1 MKNLREELM
10 RPFKANELEYKVGA
24 TNTEKTKGLA
34 LTYINA
40 RAIQNRLDEVVG
52 FENWRVSYQEIQGGY
67 LATLEIRVNG
77 EWVAKQDGAD
87 RTDFE
92 AIKGGISSAFKRVAS
107 VWGIGRYLYD
117 VESQWL
123 PIKPKGRGYEFVNA
137 PNFGNA
143 PQEPKTEIIE
153 EKIEPKQEI
162 EKQPE
167 NKEEKIKKAK
177 SMVVPFGKFKGKTV
191 EQICAEEETYLNFLA
206 QASKDPKLANACKYL
221 ISLSVA

>member
-10 RPFKANELEYKVGA
+10 KPFKANELEYKVGA
-24 TNTEKTKGLA
+24 TNADKTKGLA
-34 LTYINA
+34 LIYVDA

-123 PIKPKGRGYEFVNA
+123 PIKSKGKGYEFVNT
-137 PNFGNA
+137 PNFGNTS
-143 PQEPKTEIIE
+143 QEPKVEINE
-153 EKIEPKQEI
+153 EITEPKQELQ
-162 EKQPE
+162 KQPE
-167 NKEEKIKKAK
+167 TKEEKTKKAK
-177 SMVVPFGKFKGKTV
+177 SMIVPFGKFKGKTL
-191 EQICAEEETYLNFLA
+191 EQVLTEEETYLNFLA
-206 QASKDPKLANACKYL
+206 QTSKDKKLANACKFL
-221 ISLSVA
+221 MSSSVA